1 MNLDYLTKFLPE
13 DIVRYV
19 LSFDDRIVIRKR
31 NLHIIHKINKELY
44 KDAYDVLLKKS
55 LVKEGRTTVYND
67 EKQTWCSVRL
77 WNYKKPY
84 LNAYISYSSSNSG
97 CLFKFD
103 IWAKGGLYRETKFI
117 MP

>member
-1 MNLDYLTKFLPE
+1 MNLYCLTKYLPE
-13 DIVRYV
+13 DVVRHV

-55 LVKEGRTTVYND
+55 LVTESRTTQYNGD
-67 EKQTWCSVRL
+67 IYTWCTVRL
-77 WNYKKPY
+77 WNYKNPY
-84 LNAYISYSSSNSG
+84 LNPYISYSLKNNE
-97 CLFKFD
+97 LTFRLN
-103 IWAKGGLYRETKFI
+103 IWGNGGLYREFVFT